1 MGLKELIEKRND
13 ILFAEIGALI
23 HDLGKLSKEFVEGKD
38 DHIEQDNDNVKKF
51 RHEKVWI
58 DLSLITDCTNNQF
71 LKRLLELI
79 LKREP
84 LNRINQL
91 KSKIYSTG
99 KSSFT
104 ANDLPNWAKNDSTL
118 KNLGSIL
125 KSDLESFVSKL
136 FENTTFLKYHYMKN
150 SFFVLNELVL
160 KNIFKIKI
168 FNNWSVSLLPIQHHR
183 NDKKVWNYDK
193 RNLPDKM
200 KLILAPYG
208 ADGIDSAVDKMVAD
222 VLQSKQSKEKT
233 YISTAF
239 GYESQKIDLNLVDTD
254 PNSLT
259 NIRKNY
265 ADKLA
270 KILENLKNNPS
281 DIKKWIEE
289 RSELFRETKKAFLNA
304 LGETRRPAND
314 VTLWD
319 HSFSVASL
327 YKAAL
332 AEVVINRWK
341 EPKDIKWKLLS
352 VRFDGDEFYYTAPKI
367 ADVLGRKALVE
378 KILDNIKVLLEVII
392 PIGNEIYRDEN
403 GSVFLVPE
411 SAKDENGVFEINND
425 IWEEI
430 KDIEFKNVVISF
442 EGKWKNKNLSEIAN
456 NPNNLKELIEK
467 ISSYMSVGIFIPK
480 IYLSDPSR
488 GALNLGG
495 EISKERKYNIDIEK
509 LKQKWIAKKEGYE
522 KCTVCGLIPVPLSY
536 KEKEEL
542 DKKIEKEGWQK
553 LSEDEKNQYKA
564 YERKICIDCLK
575 FSLNR
580 VEDWR
585 RNHFDTSIWLDEIAD
600 ENNRIALVY
609 LSFDLGRWL
618 NGEMLNTFLSKP
630 IKVLKGSGLSLEN
643 YDDIIQHI
651 VENFDNKDENFWKVL
666 EPYSK
671 NKTGEEIFKDIVS
684 NRNENWQETYKI
696 NDKDINED
704 DKETKAK
711 ILLLNLTRKHPSFA
725 RLRRIWE
732 TTRNFGIDIFEKVKN
747 KFDETNFVLGKKN
760 RIILEFDRNDNL
772 KVTHTYWFKNEN
784 GEKYELVVI
793 ENKNK
798 AAVISVPKNFK
809 LSNKSIALYDEN
821 FRNVFTTLQNVKIK
835 NEPSDYYPLIPYQ
848 FEPSKT
854 LFFMPLKNVWEVM
867 QLIKQEYEI
876 QFNKVQNRLPINIGF
891 VAFHKRTPM
900 YAVLD
905 AAKRMYSRKI
915 EKKEVKICSAHEIC
929 AQKNCRLYGG
939 KIGSKVKEIKLEN
952 GYEYHFSYSTGD
964 PGKED
969 IFHPYFIVENSN
981 EWKTY
986 VDETWK
992 TIKHV
997 KNLHKGDNIS
1007 FYPSHFDFLW
1017 LDTNTRR
1024 LDVGE
1029 KRIHWL
1035 FKENSPKPYN
1045 LKDIEKFERLR
1056 ELLLGQLKLSAS
1068 QLLNIYGLLISKLE
1082 EWQLLKDKLPIEDET
1097 FIALVESSI
1106 LSVPLRLK
1114 ISSSTGK
1121 GKITKDDFKFLKKMI
1136 LNGIFFDFVD
1146 MWHTILKRKF
1156 MEEENE

>member
-1 MGLKELIEKRND
+1 
-13 ILFAEIGALI
+13 
-23 HDLGKLSKEFVEGKD
+23 
-38 DHIEQDNDNVKKF
+38 
-51 RHEKVWI
+51 
-58 DLSLITDCTNNQF
+58 
-71 LKRLLELI
+71 
-79 LKREP
+79 
-84 LNRINQL
+84 
-91 KSKIYSTG
+91 
-99 KSSFT
+99 
-104 ANDLPNWAKNDSTL
+104 
-118 KNLGSIL
+118 
-125 KSDLESFVSKL
+125 
-136 FENTTFLKYHYMKN
+136 
-150 SFFVLNELVL
+150 
-160 KNIFKIKI
+160 
-168 FNNWSVSLLPIQHHR
+168 
-183 NDKKVWNYDK
+183 
-193 RNLPDKM
+193 
-200 KLILAPYG
+200 
-208 ADGIDSAVDKMVAD
+208 
-222 VLQSKQSKEKT
+222 
-233 YISTAF
+233 
-239 GYESQKIDLNLVDTD
+239 
-254 PNSLT
+254 
-259 NIRKNY
+259 
-265 ADKLA
+265 
-270 KILENLKNNPS
+270 
-281 DIKKWIEE
+281 
-289 RSELFRETKKAFLNA
+289 
-304 LGETRRPAND
+304 
-314 VTLWD
+314 
-319 HSFSVASL
+319 
-327 YKAAL
+327 
-332 AEVVINRWK
+332 
-341 EPKDIKWKLLS
+341 
-352 VRFDGDEFYYTAPKI
+352 
-367 ADVLGRKALVE
+367 
-378 KILDNIKVLLEVII
+378 
-392 PIGNEIYRDEN
+392 
-403 GSVFLVPE
+403 
-411 SAKDENGVFEINND
+411 
-425 IWEEI
+425 
-430 KDIEFKNVVISF
+430 VVISF
-442 EGKWKNKNLSEIAN
+442 EGKWENKSLSEIAN
-456 NPNNLKELIEK
+456 NPNNFKELIEK

-480 IYLSDPSR
+480 IHLSDPSR

-522 KCTVCGLIPVPLSY
+522 KCTVCGLTPVPLSY

-564 YERKICIDCLK
+564 YERKICIDCLN

-618 NGEMLNTFLSKP
+618 NGDEMLNTFLSKP
-630 IKVLKGSGLSLEN
+630 LLDDMFKNNFENELVNINDYNQLVNLIKESFDKNNFEADLSVNDKNGNKLKVSTLFKKVLGCYVESGQNPTDVFNSIVTERESDWVKKYPCPSYATKG
-643 YDDIIQHI
+643 
-651 VENFDNKDENFWKVL
+651 DNKHKA
-666 EPYSK
+666 
-671 NKTGEEIFKDIVS
+671 IVF
-684 NRNENWQETYKI
+684 
-696 NDKDINED
+696 
-704 DKETKAK
+704 
-711 ILLLNLTRKHPSFA
+711 LLHLTRKHPSFA

-732 TTRNFGIDIFEKVKN
+732 TTRDFGIDIFDKTKSKLNPKKRVVIN
-747 KFDETNFVLGKKN
+747 FNFDN
-760 RIILEFDRNDNL
+760 NL
-772 KVTHTYWFKNEN
+772 KITHTYWFKDKN
-784 GEKYELVVI
+784 GKSCELVVI
-793 ENKNK
+793 DKNK
-798 AAVISVPKNFK
+798 AAIISNSKNIEFPYDERLELYNENFK
-809 LSNKSIALYDEN
+809 NRITTITNVTIQNKEEY
-821 FRNVFTTLQNVKIK
+821 F
-835 NEPSDYYPLIPYQ
+835 PLIPYQ